1 LLDARGGEADGSAID
16 GADLDGSDLD
26 GSDLDGS
33 DMDGSDVDGSDLDG
47 SDMDDMALAEIDD
60 GLVLDTFLRLVLPK
74 SKKNRAS
81 GCSHTIGGCAWAEDI
96 G

>member
-1 LLDARGGEADGSAID
+1 LLDARGGEADGPAID
-16 GADLDGSDLD
+16 GADLD

-60 GLVLDTFLRLVLPK
+60 GLVLDTFLQLVLPK

>member
-16 GADLDGSDLD
+16 GADLD

-60 GLVLDTFLRLVLPK
+60 GLVLDTFLQLVLPK